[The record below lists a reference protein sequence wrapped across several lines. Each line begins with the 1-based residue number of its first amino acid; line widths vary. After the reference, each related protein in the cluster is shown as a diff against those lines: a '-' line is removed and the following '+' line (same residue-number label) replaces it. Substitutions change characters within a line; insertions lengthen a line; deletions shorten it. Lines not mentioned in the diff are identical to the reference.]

1 MKPLVLGPEVI
12 PVITDPATVLRDP
25 SLALLSALS
34 HDEGKHGREVVLT
47 FEQTL
52 VQSSHELAKLFFNVV
67 YNHVREPLKRAIEAM
82 LMEQNI
88 ESSDGELPGWAQAL
102 IKRGMIAGE
111 RNGERNG
118 ELRGELK
125 ATRSMLQRQLK
136 RAKIE
141 LTEEQRA
148 RIETCSDMTML
159 DRWTENVIG
168 AKTAADVFGA
178 E

>member
-1 MKPLVLGPEVI
+1 
-12 PVITDPATVLRDP
+12 
-25 SLALLSALS
+25 
-34 HDEGKHGREVVLT
+34 
-47 FEQTL
+47 
-52 VQSSHELAKLFFNVV
+52 
-67 YNHVREPLKRAIEAM
+67 M

-102 IKRGMIAGE
+102 IKRGMIEGRREGE

-118 ELRGELK
+118 ELRGKLE
-125 ATRSMLQRQLK
+125 ATRSTLQRQLK